1 MDIILYWLMAFFP
14 VIIFKIFY
22 VRYKGIRKNKDSMVF
37 TEAIGL
43 PLTFLQPVVFF
54 KSVFMFDW
62 LGALLTVWWGPGFL
76 FVVFLVLWKKYKKL
90 KINWGNSGIY
100 ISWLCKI
107 YYLVYIGLGFMWGM
121 PKLIFAL
128 SAWIASD
135 QIEKTFASLDADRTR
150 RTFHDFWLIRI
161 MYPTFLFTPY
171 FFNLEVPYKIFGS
184 LLFVLWLSGIVYVY
198 RAKEFMNMPDDP
210 TLLRNM
216 LYFRKGKK

>member
-1 MDIILYWLMAFFP
+1 MDFILYWLMAFLP
-14 VIIFKIFY
+14 IVLFKILY
-22 VRYKGIRKNKDSMVF
+22 VRYKKIRKNKDSMVF

-54 KSVFMFDW
+54 KSVLMFDW
-62 LGALLTVWWGPGFL
+62 LGALITVWWGPGFL
-76 FVVFLVLWKKYKKL
+76 TVVFLVLWSKFKKR

-100 ISWLCKI
+100 ISWLCKL
-107 YYLVYIGLGFMWGM
+107 YYLAYVGLGFAWGM

-135 QIEKTFASLDADRTR
+135 QIEKSFASLDADRTR

-161 MYPTFLFTPY
+161 LYPTFLFVP
-171 FFNLEVPYKIFGS
+171 FFYDLHAVYKVFGS
-184 LLFVLWLSGIVYVY
+184 LLFLLWASGIFYVY
-198 RAKEFMNMPDDP
+198 KSKEFMKLPDDP

-216 LYFRKGKK
+216 LYFRERKK